1 MWRPEGLL
9 VSLPV
14 IVFSFTVHPY
24 FLGIFN
30 QLQSANFPRMQKVT
44 DVVRLGCPA
53 VGAGGFT
60 YSGEWGFTCCGG
72 CGFGMLSV
80 LGYPTGVRTRC
91 RCWSTWKYGQ

>member
-44 DVVRLGCPA
+44 DVVRRGFRALGTGIPHTA
-53 VGAGGFT
+53 AW
-60 YSGEWGFTCCGG
+60 SCGLRG
-72 CGFGMLSV
+72 NRQLCS
-80 LGYPTGVRTRC
+80 TGVVMFC
-91 RCWSTWKYGQ
+91 GSS